1 MLPIGLFLMDN
12 YNPMQ
17 SMINAGA
24 NQYYSGYMPQLP
36 PESYATPMNP
46 AAYPP
51 NDLMPMPP
59 SGYVEQEPKAT
70 LPPPAQPPPM
80 SAPLPPQYPVPQAPA
95 FSEQM
100 KPKQKRRS
108 KNERSG
114 RDYICGCGKTYLSY
128 PALYTHIKTKHGGQ
142 NPCGTQQLQTG
153 RGRGRPRKVRTSHRI
168 LCSLLR
174 RSEVRSCVPKAA
186 TSRKAT

>member
-1 MLPIGLFLMDN
+1 MDN

-24 NQYYSGYMPQLP
+24 NQYYSGYMPAMP
-36 PESYATPMNP
+36 PESYNVNQMNHGV
-46 AAYPP
+46 YQP
-51 NDLMPMPP
+51 NDLMPMPTG
-59 SGYVEQEPKAT
+59 GYAEQEPQAA
-70 LPPPAQPPPM
+70 LPPPAQPSM
-80 SAPLPPQYPVPQAPA
+80 SVPAPPQFPVSQSPA

-114 RDYICGCGKTYLSY
+114 RDYVCGCGKTYLSY

-153 RGRGRPRKVRTSHRI
+153 RGRGRPRKVRNS
-168 LCSLLR
+168 
-174 RSEVRSCVPKAA
+174 
-186 TSRKAT
+186 